1 MPHSML
7 VMGLLKVFLLQAR
20 VFGVELKV
28 LLRSQL
34 MEPKKM
40 DLEDFLKVLGKEQLV
55 WLVKLSVEW
64 LILLEKL
71 QKELI
76 ISLKRHK

>member
-40 DLEDFLKVLGKEQLV
+40 DLEDFLKELGKEQLV
-55 WLVKLSVEW
+55 WLVKLSVEL

>member
-40 DLEDFLKVLGKEQLV
+40 DLEDFLKELGKEQLV
-55 WLVKLSVEW
+55 WLVKLSVEL

-71 QKELI
+71 QK
-76 ISLKRHK
+76 